1 MKKFYF
7 LFFLLFLSRFHFAQ
21 PVSPHPLE
29 NKIKHWQVISN
40 KASLSRDTVILKQK
54 LTELAINKADID
66 QVLYHALLGKG
77 YSNIFDGLNKAGDR
91 HFKASIKKAKNLKDP
106 AIMIWAELGYGDYLY
121 KYRDMTGAL
130 PLFMDASSQI
140 EKINPEKM
148 LFPGNSFKKIGYYM
162 GTIGDSPEAISYLK
176 KGLGFTENNTSE
188 YAEILDNI
196 GLYYLASH
204 DYNNA
209 ESYFSKASVIAKDIK
224 DDIRYAKT
232 LGNLGRIQEIRGN
245 LKAAIDLL
253 QRDISISEKLGAD
266 QNTMFAYTV
275 LTRMLLK
282 NNMLKEAE
290 EAALKAEV
298 IAKTKHYFQN
308 TELEIIKLK
317 LEIYSNQNRTGE
329 ELEAR
334 RKMKALEDSLKFTD
348 GPLPLIQANL
358 MAQKTKYQL
367 QMQKVD
373 ENLQKESLIAKI
385 AVTVAVIIALLLS
398 FNFIYTKRKGRKRQ
412 KMFDAKIKEH
422 ELEKKRYE
430 ENLLNAQNTLRA
442 QVDYLKSKNFH
453 IQQLTAEI
461 EEIKSSAS
469 SNKEEDSGRL
479 YEILDSHLMTEENW
493 QIFRREFQ
501 KEHPEFYQTLKT
513 EFPEITPANL
523 RIILLQKLG
532 FTSSEIS
539 GLLGITQD
547 AVKKSRQRLKRK
559 LGDKYDQL
567 FSIVFSES

>member
-91 HFKASIKKAKNLKDP
+91 HFKASIRKAKNLKDP

-176 KGLGFTENNTSE
+176 KALDFIENNTSE

-209 ESYFSKASVIAKDIK
+209 ESYFSKASVIAKAIK

-232 LGNLGRIQEIRGN
+232 LGNLGRIQEVGGN
-245 LKAAIDLL
+245 LKAAIDL
-253 QRDISISEKLGAD
+253 
-266 QNTMFAYTV
+266 
-275 LTRMLLK
+275 
-282 NNMLKEAE
+282 
-290 EAALKAEV
+290 
-298 IAKTKHYFQN
+298 
-308 TELEIIKLK
+308 
-317 LEIYSNQNRTGE
+317 
-329 ELEAR
+329 
-334 RKMKALEDSLKFTD
+334 
-348 GPLPLIQANL
+348 
-358 MAQKTKYQL
+358 
-367 QMQKVD
+367 
-373 ENLQKESLIAKI
+373 
-385 AVTVAVIIALLLS
+385 
-398 FNFIYTKRKGRKRQ
+398 
-412 KMFDAKIKEH
+412 
-422 ELEKKRYE
+422 
-430 ENLLNAQNTLRA
+430 
-442 QVDYLKSKNFH
+442 
-453 IQQLTAEI
+453 
-461 EEIKSSAS
+461 
-469 SNKEEDSGRL
+469 
-479 YEILDSHLMTEENW
+479 
-493 QIFRREFQ
+493 
-501 KEHPEFYQTLKT
+501 
-513 EFPEITPANL
+513 
-523 RIILLQKLG
+523 
-532 FTSSEIS
+532 
-539 GLLGITQD
+539 
-547 AVKKSRQRLKRK
+547 
-559 LGDKYDQL
+559 
-567 FSIVFSES
+567 